1 MFLGVFLSLLSIPLV
16 SADIEDTLRNAWEKV
31 LSVGSLG
38 FLGVSPDTAV
48 VAFTRLLILFFVFAV
63 LYGVLSGFGGKAGPL
78 SFLSR
83 GQAIAVALV
92 ISIIAAIFM
101 PASVLL
107 AVGTSWATA
116 VALILLLLPILG
128 FAFLLWTL
136 PNDSCAWKFIKLI
149 MTLLLFWIVGSMRY
163 HVSRLSAAQATA
175 VTTSIQQFIDWS
187 LGAIALLVIYYIY
200 KFLTCRGKS
209 TSYQDEGEKRR
220 EALKDLIN
228 KIKKKKKGDDDD
240 KDDDHDDDGKKKK
253 PDPKKKKAVRK
264 TKKIG
269 GALIVVVDTVK
280 DTIKELAT
288 PDEAKKLFTK
298 AKRLMT
304 KELADS
310 RVILELAAGTPHLA
324 EAQRIVGMLQA
335 IRMRM
340 DSIALTEPELKKL
353 NADIGVAMKL
363 IGELIRN
370 VNV

>member
-1 MFLGVFLSLLSIPLV
+1 MGRKIGVLFLFLLFLPLV
-16 SADIEDTLRNAWEKV
+16 HADLGDTLKNAWETV

-63 LYGVLSGFGGKAGPL
+63 LYGVLSGFGGEAGPL

-83 GQAIAVALV
+83 GQAVAVALV

-136 PNDSCAWKFIKLI
+136 PNDSCGWKFIKLI
-149 MTLLLFWIVGSMRY
+149 MTILLFWIVSSMKY
-163 HVSRLSAAQATA
+163 HVSRLSASQATA
-175 VTTSIQQFIDWS
+175 VTASINQFIDWS
-187 LGAIALLVIYYIY
+187 LGVIALLILYYIY
-200 KFLTCRGKS
+200 QFLTCRGKS
-209 TSYQDEGEKRR
+209 NSYQEAGEKRR
-220 EALKDLIN
+220 EALKDLID
-228 KIKKKKKGDDDD
+228 KIKKKKKDDDDD
-240 KDDDHDDDGKKKK
+240 KDDDKDDKDKKKK
-253 PDPKKKKAVRK
+253 KKKKRIV
-264 TKKIG
+264 KKIG

-280 DTIKELAT
+280 DTIKELAK
-288 PDEAKKLFTK
+288 PDDAKKLFTK

-340 DSIALTEPELKKL
+340 DSITLTEPELKRL